1 SPPPTPLELT
11 MPAALPPFLFVGAV
25 LLMTAGL
32 LEGWL
37 DVAQGSMILGGL
49 TGAWLI
55 WWVNYGEEASG
66 PEEVLHAQ

>member
-1 SPPPTPLELT
+1 

-37 DVAQGSMILGGL
+37 DDRGGVADP
-49 TGAWLI
+49 
-55 WWVNYGEEASG
+55 GEPHRRLVDLVGE
-66 PEEVLHAQ
+66 LR

>member
-1 SPPPTPLELT
+1 
-11 MPAALPPFLFVGAV
+11 MPSALPPFLFVGAV

-37 DVAQGSMILGGL
+37 DVAQGSLILASL

-55 WWVNYGEEASG
+55 WWVNFGEQAAG